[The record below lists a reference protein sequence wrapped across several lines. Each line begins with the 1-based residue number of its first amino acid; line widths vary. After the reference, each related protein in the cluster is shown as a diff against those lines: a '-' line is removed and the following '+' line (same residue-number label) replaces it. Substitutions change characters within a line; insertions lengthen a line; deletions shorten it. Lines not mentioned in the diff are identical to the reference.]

1 MTVMR
6 GGGWGEHFGNLDD
19 PRRKQGQ
26 RHQLLD
32 IIAMTICAVIGGAEG
47 WNDVELFAKSKYEWL
62 RRFLELPNGVPCSD
76 TFSRVF
82 ARIDPDQF
90 RDCFMDWVRS
100 VNRLTQGQV
109 IALDGK
115 TLRRSHDRNSGKEA
129 IHLVSAWA
137 SGNSLVLGQTKVDGK
152 SNEITAIPQLLKML
166 DVSGCIVTID
176 AMGCQ
181 KKIAQQILSGEAD
194 YVLAVKENQ
203 GRLLEDVKDLFS
215 CGRRTGYEGMNHD
228 FFQTVDK
235 GHGRIETRRCWTID
249 DPEQLSWL
257 ETRLDWPGLRSIGMV
272 ESKRRI
278 GERESLES
286 RYYISSLDS
295 DAKRLLQATWS
306 HWGIEN
312 RVHWVLDLS
321 FREDESRVRAGHSA
335 ENLAI
340 VRHMALNLLR
350 KDRTSKTS
358 IKARRKLAGWDNE
371 YLLTILAD

>member
-1 MTVMR
+1 MTGMR
-6 GGGWGEHFGNLDD
+6 GGGLGEHFGNLED
-19 PRRKQGQ
+19 PRRKQGK

-32 IIAMTICAVIGGAEG
+32 IIAMTICTVIGGAEG
-47 WNDVELFAKSKYEWL
+47 WNDVELFAKSKYEWF
-62 RRFLELPNGVPCSD
+62 RKFLELPNGVPCPD
-76 TFSRVF
+76 TFARVF

-90 RDCFMDWVRS
+90 RDCFMDWVHS
-100 VNRLTQGQV
+100 VNRVTQGQV

-115 TLRRSHDRNSGKEA
+115 TLGRSHDRNSGKAA
-129 IHLVSAWA
+129 IHMVSAWA
-137 SGNSLVLGQTKVDGK
+137 SENSLVLGQTKVDDK

-215 CGRRTGYEGMNHD
+215 CGRRTRFEGMNHD
-228 FFQTVDK
+228 FCQTVDK

-257 ETRLDWPGLRSIGMV
+257 ETWLDWPGLRSIGMV

-295 DAKRLLQATWS
+295 DAKRLLQATRS

-312 RVHWVLDLS
+312 SVHWVLDLS

-335 ENLAI
+335 ENMAI

-371 YLLTILAD
+371 YLLTILAN

>member
-1 MTVMR
+1 M
-6 GGGWGEHFGNLDD
+6 
-19 PRRKQGQ
+19 
-26 RHQLLD
+26 
-32 IIAMTICAVIGGAEG
+32 
-47 WNDVELFAKSKYEWL
+47 
-62 RRFLELPNGVPCSD
+62 
-76 TFSRVF
+76 
-82 ARIDPDQF
+82 
-90 RDCFMDWVRS
+90 
-100 VNRLTQGQV
+100 
-109 IALDGK
+109 
-115 TLRRSHDRNSGKEA
+115 
-129 IHLVSAWA
+129 
-137 SGNSLVLGQTKVDGK
+137 
-152 SNEITAIPQLLKML
+152 
-166 DVSGCIVTID
+166 
-176 AMGCQ
+176 
-181 KKIAQQILSGEAD
+181 
-194 YVLAVKENQ
+194 
-203 GRLLEDVKDLFS
+203 KDLFS

-295 DAKRLLQATWS
+295 DAKRLLQATRS

-321 FREDESRVRAGHSA
+321 LREDQSRVRAGHYA

-340 VRHMALNLLR
+340 VRHMSLNLLR

-358 IKARRKLAGWDNE
+358 IKARRKQAGWDNE

>member
-6 GGGWGEHFGNLDD
+6 DGGLGEHFGNLDD

-76 TFSRVF
+76 TLSRVF
-82 ARIDPDQF
+82 ARIGPEQF
-90 RDCFMDWVRS
+90 RGCFMGWVRS

-152 SNEITAIPQLLKML
+152 SNEITAIPQLLKVL

-194 YVLAVKENQ
+194 YVLAVKESQ

-228 FFQTVDK
+228 FLQTVDK

-257 ETRLDWPGLRSIGMV
+257 ETRLDWPGLRSVGMV
-272 ESKRRI
+272 ESQRRI

-295 DAKRLLQATWS
+295 DAKRLLQATRS

-321 FREDESRVRAGHSA
+321 LREDESRVRAGHYA

-340 VRHMALNLLR
+340 VRHMSLNLLR

>member
-1 MTVMR
+1 M
-6 GGGWGEHFGNLDD
+6 
-19 PRRKQGQ
+19 
-26 RHQLLD
+26 
-32 IIAMTICAVIGGAEG
+32 
-47 WNDVELFAKSKYEWL
+47 
-62 RRFLELPNGVPCSD
+62 
-76 TFSRVF
+76 
-82 ARIDPDQF
+82 
-90 RDCFMDWVRS
+90 
-100 VNRLTQGQV
+100 
-109 IALDGK
+109 
-115 TLRRSHDRNSGKEA
+115 
-129 IHLVSAWA
+129 
-137 SGNSLVLGQTKVDGK
+137 VLGQTKVDGK

-181 KKIAQQILSGEAD
+181 KKIAQQILRGEAD

-235 GHGRIETRRCWTID
+235 GHGRIETRRCWTMD

-295 DAKRLLQATWS
+295 DAKRLLQATRS

-321 FREDESRVRAGHSA
+321 
-335 ENLAI
+335 LP
-340 VRHMALNLLR
+340 
-350 KDRTSKTS
+350 
-358 IKARRKLAGWDNE
+358 
-371 YLLTILAD
+371 

>member
-1 MTVMR
+1 
-6 GGGWGEHFGNLDD
+6 
-19 PRRKQGQ
+19 
-26 RHQLLD
+26 
-32 IIAMTICAVIGGAEG
+32 
-47 WNDVELFAKSKYEWL
+47 
-62 RRFLELPNGVPCSD
+62 
-76 TFSRVF
+76 
-82 ARIDPDQF
+82 
-90 RDCFMDWVRS
+90 MDWVRS

-152 SNEITAIPQLLKML
+152 SNEITAIPQLLKVL

-181 KKIAQQILSGEAD
+181 KRIAQQILIGEAD

-215 CGRRTGYEGMNHD
+215 CGRRTGCEGMNHD

-257 ETRLDWPGLRSIGMV
+257 ETRLAWPGLRSIGMV
-272 ESKRRI
+272 QSKRRI

-295 DAKRLLQATWS
+295 DAKRLLQATRS